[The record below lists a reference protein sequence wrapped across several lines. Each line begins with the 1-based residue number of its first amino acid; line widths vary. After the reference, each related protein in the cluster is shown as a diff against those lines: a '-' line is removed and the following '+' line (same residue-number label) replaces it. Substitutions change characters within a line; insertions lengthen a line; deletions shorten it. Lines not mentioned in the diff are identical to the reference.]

1 MSQTAATLWEVCW
14 FEGSLS
20 VLIEFTVLWKGI
32 TCVLKNRWHLWQR
45 EIILPQITAVL
56 CIVVL
61 VVLSHQWIFS
71 VLFFWLLV
79 LGFFFFWYISI
90 KLFGGEHCVLGA
102 GCILRKR
109 PTTKNSESK
118 LKRWMKWKWEMVI
131 LLLTD
136 GNWSRR
142 SVTVV
147 AKVTLGVHR
156 TASWSLK
163 SNFIICI
170 MYCLSVP
177 LLLSL
182 D

>member
-1 MSQTAATLWEVCW
+1 MAFMAKRNNPPTDYSC
-14 FEGSLS
+14 SLHCCAGGLISS
-20 VLIEFTVLWKGI
+20 VDIF
-32 TCVLKNRWHLWQR
+32 CV
-45 EIILPQITAVL
+45 VF
-56 CIVVL
+56 L
-61 VVLSHQWIFS
+61 VVGFG
-71 VLFFWLLV
+71 F
-79 LGFFFFWYISI
+79 FFFFWYISI

-177 LLLSL
+177 LLLNL